1 LASEFEFEWLGKD
14 ELGDE
19 VTLKRYSTYCTG
31 TKGNRGNFLQ
41 QKKRKETFLVCPWF
55 DILFSIHYDI

>member
-1 LASEFEFEWLGKD
+1 LASEFGFEWLGKD

-41 QKKRKETFLVCPWF
+41 HTVTRKLIEVLCF
-55 DILFSIHYDI
+55 